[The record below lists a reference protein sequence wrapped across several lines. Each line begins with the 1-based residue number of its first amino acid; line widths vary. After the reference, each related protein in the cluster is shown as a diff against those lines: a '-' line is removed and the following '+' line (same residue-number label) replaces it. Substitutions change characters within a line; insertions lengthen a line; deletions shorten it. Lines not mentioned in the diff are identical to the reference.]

1 MNYMHT
7 LSFLAVAV
15 FTVTG
20 QLLVKMALTKYGTI
34 PETFVEKAAYLARVL
49 LDPLIIL
56 GFGSA
61 FAASLVWLA
70 IMSRFDLSF
79 AYPYMI
85 ACLTLATAISG
96 YMFLNESITR
106 TSLIGTAFIIAGV
119 LLMSVKQ

>member
-1 MNYMHT
+1 MNYMHI

-15 FTVTG
+15 FTVIG
-20 QLLVKMALTKYGTI
+20 QLLVKVALAKYGII
-34 PETFVEKAAYLARVL
+34 PEAFVEKAVYVAKVL
-49 LDPLIIL
+49 LDPFIIL

-96 YMFLNESITR
+96 YMFLNEPVTR
-106 TSLIGTAFIIAGV
+106 TSLTGTAFIIAGV
-119 LLMSVKQ
+119 LLMSLKQ